1 MELEAL
7 AADTHKFESRYTD
20 SLVGPL
26 PSARDRYRERSPVN
40 HAASINAPVLL
51 FQGLEDRIVPP
62 NQAIAM
68 RDALIARKVPVIY
81 EAFEGEG
88 HGFRKA
94 ATIVRVL
101 ERELEFYRDVFGL
114 RA

>member
-1 MELEAL
+1 ME
-7 AADTHKFESRYTD
+7 AA
-20 SLVGPL
+20 
-26 PSARDRYRERSPVN
+26 RYRERSPVN
-40 HAASINAPVLL
+40 HGATIDVPVLL
-51 FQGLEDRIVPP
+51 FQGLDDRVVPP

-68 RDALIARKVPVIY
+68 RDALTARSVPVIY

-94 ATIVRVL
+94 ETIVRVL

-114 RA
+114 TA